1 MLSTI
6 LLQITQTAGA
16 VHDTMAKAAASV
28 ATAAAAPKEDSLSLL
43 TLIMKGGYI
52 MIPIGI
58 LSIISIY
65 ILIERFIT
73 INNAGKMDKNFMNTI
88 KDFVQNGNMN
98 AAKALCKNSNSP
110 VAKMVEKG
118 INRIDK
124 PIKEVEGAIEN
135 VGKIEVLKLEKNLGI
150 LGIIAGIAP
159 MFGFIGTISGVIK
172 IFYNI
177 SLADNIS
184 IGLIS
189 GGLYEKMI
197 TSAAGLVVG
206 IFAYVSY
213 HVLSMMLD
221 KVVYKMETATVEFI
235 DLLQEPAV

>member
-1 MLSTI
+1 MTI
-6 LLQITQTAGA
+6 ASLLLQIATATDTASKIAQTAQ
-16 VHDTMAKAAASV
+16 
-28 ATAAAAPKEDSLSLL
+28 AAPQEDSLSLL
-43 TLIMKGGYI
+43 DLVMKGGYI

-58 LSIISIY
+58 LS
-65 ILIERFIT
+65 LITFYVFFERFFAIRK
-73 INNAGKMDKNFMNTI
+73 AASFDDNFFLQI
-88 KDFVQNGNMN
+88 KEMVYNGNID
-98 AAKALCKNSNSP
+98 AAKNICRATSNPASN
-110 VAKMVEKG
+110 MLLKG
-118 INRIDK
+118 INRLGK
-124 PIKEVEGAIEN
+124 PLRDIETAMEAS
-135 VGKIEVLKLEKNLGI
+135 GRLEISKLEKNTST

-206 IFAYVSY
+206 VLAFVGY
-213 HVLSMMLD
+213 HLLSMMIDKLSFRLETTAMQYLD
-221 KVVYKMETATVEFI
+221 ALNEAK
-235 DLLQEPAV
+235 